1 VVLSRAWKLA
11 IWVGAGR
18 QVTAKGV
25 LRPADVAEVTGAIG
39 VAITGRVRSAADV
52 PALHRSWV
60 VAQAAGQLVVDGGQ
74 AVAGS
79 GAVDDPLQAWLA
91 GLDAVLREE
100 SQDRSRSGA
109 ALACLAVLAVL
120 SADPPPP
127 RERLALESAVYRLL
141 ESGDLGSPRAAFTVL
156 HRSRMSVATVL
167 EVLAE
172 FDAVDEQARV
182 TPLGRWAQER
192 LRERV
197 GTPVT
202 PALPAEELLPRLA
215 AAEHDEESWEL
226 LTRWCG
232 ARPAAEAAAEL
243 LRAAAT
249 ATVPERVA
257 AVDTVAGLGE
267 EAVPA
272 WQAVLDVP
280 ELAVHART
288 ILADWQLGPQPD
300 AADQRWLVVECAL
313 LALARDGAEAAY
325 HDAGGPDG
333 LANIEHSGHP
343 DEDLLR
349 AALTEFAASG
359 SRGRAFQL
367 KIELTRTRPT
377 VWRRVAVPASIT
389 LGDLHA
395 LIRVI
400 LGWGTDHMHAFTAG
414 DTRYSDP
421 YYGLE
426 DCDDED
432 LVRLSRVL
440 PKPGAKMIYVY
451 DFGDW
456 WEHTITLEKITAA
469 DPAATYPTCL
479 AGHGAAPV
487 EDWNPEY
494 PEDPVPFDRD
504 DINRRLVALTTTAP
518 SR

>member
-1 VVLSRAWKLA
+1 MSRAWKLA
-11 IWVGAGR
+11 GWVGTGR
-18 QVTAKGV
+18 KVTAKGV
-25 LRPADVAEVTGAIG
+25 LRPADVAEAAGAIG
-39 VAITGRVRSAADV
+39 VKIAGRVRSAADV
-52 PALHRSWV
+52 PGLHQSWV
-60 VAQAAGQLVVDGGQ
+60 VAQAAGQLVVDGGR
-74 AVAGS
+74 AMAS
-79 GAVDDPLQAWLA
+79 PAAVDDPLQAWLA

-109 ALACLAVLAVL
+109 ALVCLAVLAVL

-127 RERLALESAVYRLL
+127 REWFQLESAVHRLL
-141 ESGDLGSPRAAFTVL
+141 ESGDLGSARAAFTVL
-156 HRSRMSVATVL
+156 HRGRMPVATVL

-232 ARPAAEAAAEL
+232 ARPAAQAAAEL

-267 EAVPA
+267 EAAPA

-288 ILADWQLGPQPD
+288 ILADWQLGPEPD
-300 AADQRWLVVECAL
+300 AADRRWLVVECAL

-325 HDAGGPDG
+325 HDSGGPDW

-343 DEDLLR
+343 GEDVLR
-349 AALTEFAASG
+349 AAVTEFAASG
-359 SRGRAFQL
+359 SPGRAFQL
-367 KIELTRTRPT
+367 KIELTRLRPT

-400 LGWGTDHMHAFTAG
+400 LGWGTDHMHAFTVG

-421 YYGLE
+421 FFGLE
-426 DCDDED
+426 ECDDEETA
-432 LVRLSRVL
+432 RLSRVL
-440 PKPGAKMIYVY
+440 PKPGAKMTYVY

-456 WEHTITLEKITAA
+456 WEHTITLEKIVDA

-479 AGHGAAPV
+479 AGHGDAPV
-487 EDWNPEY
+487 EDWDPEY

-504 DINRRLVALTTTAP
+504 DINRRLAELTAP
-518 SR
+518 ASSP